1 MSNLLTIYFS
11 EPLPVFPLPN
21 CVLLPHATIPLHV
34 FEPRYREMTRD
45 TLDER
50 RLIAMATFQGDAWK
64 LNYKGNPPIRDVL
77 CDGCCGR
84 CDLRHN
90 ELDDGRYNILLQG
103 VCRAKLIEEVPHD
116 PYRKALLEPIETDAP
131 MEIDMDERR
140 GRLESLLGDPL
151 LQQLASVSAIQ
162 NWLSGEIP
170 TAVLVDLAIMTMCD
184 DTESRYAML
193 CESRAGV
200 RADWLEGLLGQT
212 RRTLRIAERFGS
224 GQSPDGIN
232 LN

>member
-1 MSNLLTIYFS
+1 MSNLLTIDFAKA
-11 EPLPVFPLPN
+11 LPIFPLPN
-21 CVLLPHATIPLHV
+21 CVLLPHATIPLHI
-34 FEPRYREMTRD
+34 FEPRYRVMVAD
-45 TLDER
+45 VLDDR
-50 RLIAMATFQGDAWK
+50 RLIAMATFQGEAWK
-64 LNYKGNPPIRDVL
+64 LNYKGNPPVRQTVCVGYIV
-77 CDGCCGR
+77 
-84 CDLRHN
+84 RHN
-90 ELDDGRYNILLQG
+90 ELEDGRYNILLQG
-103 VCRAKLIEEVPHD
+103 VCRARVAQEVPNE
-116 PYRKALLEPIETDAP
+116 PYRKAMLEPVETDAP

-193 CESRAGV
+193 SESRAGV

-212 RRTLRIAERFGS
+212 RRTLRIAERFGT
-224 GQSPDGIN
+224 GQSSDGVN